1 MKYRIYLNENN
12 LNGCFLL
19 YLEDC
24 NLYDPRKQ
32 KSINLKTKKIE
43 YRKKIN
49 GVLLPHLLF

>member
-1 MKYRIYLNENN
+1 MKCNPFGL
-12 LNGCFLL
+12 LSL

-24 NLYDPRKQ
+24 NLYDLRKQ

>member
-1 MKYRIYLNENN
+1 MIYLNENN
-12 LNGCFLL
+12 QLRLFSL

-24 NLYDPRKQ
+24 NLYDLRKQ

>member
-1 MKYRIYLNENN
+1 MKATQK
-12 LNGCFLL
+12 GCVSL

-24 NLYDPRKQ
+24 NLYDLRKQ